1 MDLQLF
7 AQERTEEATPKR
19 LRESREKGQYPRS
32 QDLVTGLGLVAAAI
46 TMKSMGPTFYG
57 VVSESMTTSFSSLS
71 RVDLTPEGTS
81 AIMQHWVQLLLRAS
95 IPIAATMMVVGVV
108 VGLLQSN
115 FHLTLN
121 HLTPKFERISPVAGF
136 TRIFSLRT
144 VVELFKSLLKLGF
157 VGLIAYREISGTLP
171 HIPDLMA
178 ESVAEGVQYVGSVS
192 VGALQS
198 IGLGLLGIGVL
209 DYGYQYWEF
218 RQSVMMTKQEIK
230 DENKQTEGSPENKQR
245 QRQKMREMA
254 RRRRALKEVPRADV
268 IITNPTHYAI
278 AVKYESG
285 DAAPRVIAKGM
296 DLLAQ
301 RIKVIAK
308 KHEIPMVENRPLA
321 RTLYATVEIGKVIPP
336 DLYTAVAE
344 VLALVYSMRRQK
356 RQERLAGS

>member
-19 LRESREKGQYPRS
+19 LRDAREKGQYPRS

-46 TMKSMGPTFYG
+46 AMKSMGPTFYS
-57 VVSESMTTSFSSLS
+57 VISEAMVTAFTGLGHFE
-71 RVDLTPEGTS
+71 LTPEKTS
-81 AIMQHWVQLLLRAS
+81 AMMQDWVLLLLRAS
-95 IPIAATMMVVGVV
+95 VPIAATMIVIGVV

-115 FHLTLN
+115 FHLSLN

-144 VVELFKSLLKLGF
+144 LVELFKSLLKLGF
-157 VGLIAYREISGTLP
+157 VGLIAYLEISETLP
-171 HIPDLMA
+171 RIPGLMA
-178 ESVAEGVQYVGSVS
+178 ESVAEGVQYVGTIS

-198 IGLGLLGIGVL
+198 IGMGLLGLGVL

-218 RQSVMMTKQEIK
+218 RKSVMMTKQEIK
-230 DENKQTEGSPENKQR
+230 DETKQTEGSPENKQR

-278 AVKYESG
+278 AIKYEPG

-301 RIKVIAK
+301 RIKVIARK
-308 KHEIPMVENRPLA
+308 CEIPMVENRPLA
-321 RTLYATVEIGKVIPP
+321 RTLYTTVEIGKAIPP
-336 DLYTAVAE
+336 ELYNAMAE
-344 VLALVYSMRRQK
+344 VLALVYDMRRQK
-356 RQERLAGS
+356 RQERLVSP